1 MPVFIRG
8 NEKESSHS
16 KGRKARSQGSAFD
29 EDARDRLNQTI
40 QATKIEISPITSL
53 KPNPRNAKKHSDRQI
68 SLLAENYDTFGFTQP
83 ILIDEDSMIIC
94 GHARYYAALRRSL
107 SHLPALRLSH
117 LSSAEKRAL
126 ALADNKLA
134 ELGEWDINILSEEL
148 EFIFNS
154 ETDLSFDPRLIGF
167 ETVEVDEL
175 LQDDSDAGRADP
187 ADQVDPPDV
196 LFATTAGGDLWTCD
210 EHRLVCGSA
219 LLEDDY
225 RLLMRGESADTV
237 FTDSPYNVP
246 NTGHV
251 TGRAGVREFEMANG
265 EMTSDQF
272 TGFLRTSVDSIANC
286 VKAGAVLYF
295 CMDWRHLLEL
305 RSAADPVFGALKNMI
320 VWVKSNAGMGSFYR
334 SQHELVL
341 VYAAPGGKPINNF
354 GLGATGRHRTNV
366 WRYPGCNSFGRGR
379 DEALAMHPTV
389 KPVAMVA
396 DALMDCSHRGGIVL
410 DPFGGSGTTMIA
422 AERTG
427 RRARL
432 IELDPLYCDLIVQRW
447 QTFSKKTARL

>member
-196 LFATTAGGDLWTCD
+196 LFATTTGGDLWTCD

-251 TGRAGVREFEMANG
+251 TGRAGVR
-265 EMTSDQF
+265 
-272 TGFLRTSVDSIANC
+272 
-286 VKAGAVLYF
+286 
-295 CMDWRHLLEL
+295 
-305 RSAADPVFGALKNMI
+305 
-320 VWVKSNAGMGSFYR
+320 
-334 SQHELVL
+334 
-341 VYAAPGGKPINNF
+341 
-354 GLGATGRHRTNV
+354 
-366 WRYPGCNSFGRGR
+366 
-379 DEALAMHPTV
+379 
-389 KPVAMVA
+389 
-396 DALMDCSHRGGIVL
+396 
-410 DPFGGSGTTMIA
+410 
-422 AERTG
+422 
-427 RRARL
+427 
-432 IELDPLYCDLIVQRW
+432 
-447 QTFSKKTARL
+447 